1 MARTRTIPDA
11 LVLAGVRRLLD
22 EGGTRAASFRNVARA
37 AGLAPA
43 TLVQR
48 YGSAER
54 MVAMARAAG
63 WDAADAALA
72 EAEAA
77 APMDRK
83 GAVALLKALPQV
95 PVPDG
100 PRAQEWRAGVEAAL
114 AARLGGKEQAAILF
128 AAWAGRQ
135 AWTEQGSGEKGFSL
149 RDLVKRLD

>member
-1 MARTRTIPDA
+1 MARTRTVPDTT
-11 LVLAGVRRLLD
+11 VLSAVRQLLA
-22 EGGTRAASFRNVARA
+22 EGGTKAASFRNVARA

-54 MVAMARAAG
+54 MVALARAAA

-72 EAEAA
+72 EAEEA

-83 GAVALLKALPQV
+83 GAVALLKALPRV
-95 PVPDG
+95 PAPDG

-135 AWTEQGSGEKGFSL
+135 MWSGPADAEKAFSM
-149 RDLVKRLD
+149 RDLAKRLD

>member
-1 MARTRTIPDA
+1 MSRTRTIPDTD
-11 LVLAGVRRLLD
+11 VLAAVRRLLD
-22 EGGTRAASFRNVARA
+22 DGGTKAASFRNVARA
-37 AGLAPA
+37 VGLAPA

-54 MVAMARAAG
+54 MVAMARASG

-72 EAEAA
+72 EAEEAA
-77 APMDRK
+77 AMDRK
-83 GAVALLKALPQV
+83 GAIALLKALPVV

-114 AARLGGKEQAAILF
+114 AARLGGKEAAAILF

-135 AWTEQGSGEKGFSL
+135 LWTGDGDKGFSL
-149 RDLVKRLD
+149 RDLAKRLD